1 MFGFYHADAGQLLK
15 QPRSRIVIDD
25 GRRYLRRVRTQFD
38 LITIDP
44 PPPVEAAG
52 SSLLY
57 SREFL
62 ELAKQHLSPGGIVQ
76 LWFPGGELATT
87 QAVLR
92 TVREAFPHVRGFVSV
107 EGWGIHLLASME
119 PIERASVAD
128 IAARLPESA
137 KRDLLEWTSSKDVAE
152 YLLRVLSQEFA
163 VDKFLNPNT
172 EIRISDDKPF
182 NEYFL
187 IRRSF
192 FKQPAP

>member
-1 MFGFYHADAGQLLK
+1 
-15 QPRSRIVIDD
+15 
-25 GRRYLRRVRTQFD
+25 
-38 LITIDP
+38 
-44 PPPVEAAG
+44 
-52 SSLLY
+52 
-57 SREFL
+57 
-62 ELAKQHLSPGGIVQ
+62 
-76 LWFPGGELATT
+76 
-87 QAVLR
+87 
-92 TVREAFPHVRGFVSV
+92 V